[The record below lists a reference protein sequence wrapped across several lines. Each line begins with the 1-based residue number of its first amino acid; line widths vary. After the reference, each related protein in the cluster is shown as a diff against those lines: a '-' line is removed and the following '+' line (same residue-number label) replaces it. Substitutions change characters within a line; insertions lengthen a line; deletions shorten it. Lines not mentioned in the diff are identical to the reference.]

1 MCNRKLSIVLL
12 LSAIFFICLVA
23 DCGNGGRISRSN
35 FLIIGTDTLTT
46 ARINIIA
53 PDSLPMMRKTMR
65 ASLEM
70 LLVKSKPKVT
80 LQPDSMQVKQIAID
94 LAEQLYRQTSD
105 AWTPEA
111 ASYLYNA
118 VKVVMAWKNVS
129 KAFVH
134 IDSIVSVSTAIND
147 STLKKELLEHI
158 RFLIKGSNRTPNRTM
173 SEQTAAGLFFL
184 DPDVA
189 HIVCEFAA
197 TAEMSAKN
205 VSDKPVTV
213 KGLVCNKNPAV
224 TQKTSSHK
232 IAQVKTASATVIND
246 NAKDALKYRNQK
258 SIKDSIQK
266 HLPDL
271 EAMYKKYLKMH
282 TDMTG
287 TIWVTFNI
295 KADGSIA
302 SAQIKTS
309 QITEKDFFYP
319 FHEYIT
325 KNIHFLPVPEKTG
338 IMTVEFPFEFT
349 PEN

>member
-1 MCNRKLSIVLL
+1 MYNRKLSSVLL
-12 LSAIFFICLVA
+12 VSAIFFICMVA
-23 DCGNGGRISRSN
+23 DCGKDGRNTRSK
-35 FLIIGTDTLTT
+35 FLIIGADTLTT

-53 PDSLPMMRKTMR
+53 PDSLTMMRKTMR

-70 LLVKSKPKVT
+70 LLVKSKPKEK

-94 LAEQLYRQTSD
+94 LAEQLYRQTAD

-111 ASYLYNA
+111 AGYLCNA
-118 VKVVMAWKNVS
+118 VKVVLAGKNVN
-129 KAFVH
+129 KAFVR
-134 IDSIVSVSTAIND
+134 IDSIVSVNTAIND

-158 RFLIKGSNRTPNRTM
+158 HSLTKGSNRAPDSTM
-173 SEQTAAGLFFL
+173 SEQTVAGLFFL
-184 DPDVA
+184 GTDVA
-189 HIVCEFAA
+189 RIVCEFAA
-197 TAEMSAKN
+197 TAEMSAKC

-213 KGLVCNKNPAV
+213 KGLVCNKNPVV

-232 IAQVKTASATVIND
+232 IAPVKTASTTVIND

-271 EAMYKKYLKMH
+271 EAMYKKYLKMQ

-287 TIWVTFNI
+287 TIWVTFHI
-295 KADGSIA
+295 KADGCIA

-309 QITEKDFFYP
+309 QITEKDFLYP

-325 KNIHFLPVPEKTG
+325 KNIHFLPVPEKIG